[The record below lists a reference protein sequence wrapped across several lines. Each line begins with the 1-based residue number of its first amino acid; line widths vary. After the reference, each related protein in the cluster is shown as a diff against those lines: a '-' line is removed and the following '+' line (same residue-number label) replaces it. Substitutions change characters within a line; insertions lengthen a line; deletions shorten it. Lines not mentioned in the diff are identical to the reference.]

1 MQAFLEGLK
10 RLGPA
15 RIAALAAAA
24 IGTLAI
30 IALLVLSGS
39 SPRMALLYG
48 DLDLRD
54 SGQWPISSAA
64 RTSHSASNRRRT
76 DLVPADQVAQ
86 ARVLLAN

>member
-54 SGQWPISSAA
+54 SGQMADQLGRAHIPY
-64 RTSHSASNRRRT
+64 RLDRRRT
-76 DLVPADQVAQ
+76 DLGAGRPG
-86 ARVLLAN
+86 RPRPG